1 MGNLVFVLF
10 NGVMYGLLLFLISSG
25 LTLIFSIM
33 GVLNFAQ
40 ASFYML
46 GAYFAY
52 QIAGWTNYWVALAL
66 APVAVGILG
75 ALIERY
81 GLSKAHSG
89 GHVSELLFTFG
100 LSYLILEA
108 VKLGWGQIGVD
119 YTIPQALNFP
129 LFTVSGLSYSAYR
142 VFMMG
147 LSVLVFGFLYLLLK
161 KSRIGIII
169 QAALTH
175 RETVAML
182 GHNIPRIFMMVFGIG
197 CALAG
202 LAGVIGGNIL
212 VTEPGMALSIG
223 PIIFVVV
230 VIGGIGSLGGALIAS
245 LLISVIENFMTTVN
259 ASMVGLLGIHIG
271 PHFPL
276 YELLSMPLS
285 QLAPITPYFLMVMM
299 LIVRPRGLMGV
310 AEL

>member
-1 MGNLVFVLF
+1 
-10 NGVMYGLLLFLISSG
+10 MYGMLLFLISSG

-46 GAYFAY
+46 GGYFAF
-52 QIAGWTNYWVALAL
+52 QIMGWTNYWIALLL
-66 APVAVGILG
+66 APVLVGIAG
-75 ALIERY
+75 ALIERF
-81 GLSKAHSG
+81 GLSRAHSG
-89 GHVSELLFTFG
+89 GHVAELLFTFG

-108 VKLGWGQIGVD
+108 VKLGWGQIAVN
-119 YTIPQALNFP
+119 YTVPAALDFS
-129 LFTVSGLSYSAYR
+129 LFTIGGLSYSAYR

-161 KSRIGIII
+161 KTRIGIII

-182 GHNIPRIFMMVFGIG
+182 GHNIPRIFMIVFGIG

-202 LAGVIGGNIL
+202 VAGVIGGNIL

-230 VIGGIGSLGGALIAS
+230 VIGGIGSLGGAFIAS
-245 LLISVIENFMTTVN
+245 LLISLIENYMTTIN
-259 ASMVGLLGIHIG
+259 ASLVGLLGLHIG
-271 PHFPL
+271 PHWPL
-276 YELLSMPLS
+276 YELLSKPLS
-285 QLAPITPYFLMVMM
+285 QLAPIMPYFLMVLM
-299 LIVRPRGLMGV
+299 LIVRPKGLMGM